1 MLRLNRRPLSLLIA
15 AALSPLALVACTGS
29 SAKLVLPESSTPVPV
44 VELHRSR
51 LCGTQGEATQIRLFE
66 NAAELQASQAA
77 QHPDWFKGPIP
88 ELEYALIELG
98 ERHTEGYDT
107 LISSHAELR
116 DGILKLTATFLTP
129 PAAAPD
135 EIQMQTAGSIN
146 SPCLLIALPK
156 LKLHGLVLLDPSG
169 IERARTHLALAATPV
184 VVPEKAPDAPAAPEL
199 PASPAA
205 PEIGATR
212 RPDETAPVNSTT
224 ETAPAAPQVQAP
236 PAQ

>member
-88 ELEYALIELG
+88 EFEYALIDLG
-98 ERHTEGYDT
+98 ERHTEGYDI
-107 LISSHAELR
+107 LISSHAEFR

-129 PAAAPD
+129 PATTPD
-135 EIQMQTAGSIN
+135 EMQTQTADSIN
-146 SPCLLIALPK
+146 SPCVLIALPK

-169 IERARTHLALAATPV
+169 VERARTHLAPAATPV